1 MAEGA
6 GYEGEAPL
14 GTPTDMSEFVVAPP
28 ATPYLPVQGGGR
40 FPVRRIYCVGR
51 NYAEHA
57 IEMGS
62 DPTREPPFY
71 FAKPADAVV
80 IAGADMPYPVATK
93 NLHHEMELVVAIGAA
108 GSDIAQ
114 SDALRH
120 VWGWCAG
127 LDMTR
132 RDLQNEAKKGG
143 RPWDMGKGFDHSAP
157 MGLLVKHE
165 GRFDGSQGRIE
176 LKVNGAVRQA
186 SDLSKLIWSV
196 PEVIANLSG
205 LVRLEPGDLIM
216 TGTPENVA
224 AVVKGDVLEGFVEG
238 VGEVRT
244 KIV

>member
-1 MAEGA
+1 
-6 GYEGEAPL
+6 
-14 GTPTDMSEFVVAPP
+14 MSDFVLAPP
-28 ATPYLPVQGGGR
+28 AVPYLPVQGGGQ

-80 IAGADMPYPVATK
+80 TGGADTPYPPATK
-93 NLHHEMELVVAIGAA
+93 SLHHEMELVVAIGTGGA
-108 GSDIAQ
+108 DIAQ
-114 SDALRH
+114 ADALRH

-132 RDLQNEAKKGG
+132 RDLQNEAKKTG

-157 MGLLVKHE
+157 MGPLVRAN
-165 GRFDGSQGRIE
+165 GAFDGSKGRIE
-176 LKVNGAVRQA
+176 LRVNGTVRQT

-216 TGTPENVA
+216 TGTPEGVA
-224 AVVKGDVLEGFVEG
+224 AVVRGDVLEGFVEG

-244 KIV
+244 RIV

>member
-1 MAEGA
+1 MPDDARPA
-6 GYEGEAPL
+6 ARFAL
-14 GTPTDMSEFVVAPP
+14 APP
-28 ATPYLPVQGGGR
+28 PQAFLPIRGSGQV

-80 IAGADMPYPVATK
+80 IDGADMPYPPVTK
-93 NLHHEMELVVAIGAA
+93 SLHHEMELVVAIGTGGA
-108 GSDIAQ
+108 DIAVA
-114 SDALRH
+114 DALVH
-120 VWGWCAG
+120 VWGYCAG

-132 RDLQNEAKKGG
+132 RDIQNEAKKTG

-157 MGLLVKHE
+157 MGALVPAAGIDVSK
-165 GRFDGSQGRIE
+165 GLIA
-176 LKVNGAVRQA
+176 LKVNGQVRQT

-196 PEVIANLSG
+196 PEVIANLSQ

-216 TGTPENVA
+216 TGTPEGVA
-224 AVVKGDVLEGFVEG
+224 AVVKGDLLEGVVEG
-238 VGEVRT
+238 VGEVRCR
-244 KIV
+244 IA

>member
-1 MAEGA
+1 
-6 GYEGEAPL
+6 
-14 GTPTDMSEFVVAPP
+14 MSDFVLAPP
-28 ATPYLPVQGGGR
+28 SVPYLPVRGGGR

-80 IAGADMPYPVATK
+80 TAGADMPYPPATK
-93 NLHHEMELVVAIGAA
+93 SLHHEMELVVAIGTGGA
-108 GSDIAQ
+108 DIAQ
-114 SDALRH
+114 ADALRH

-132 RDLQNEAKKGG
+132 RDLQNEAKKTG

-157 MGLLVKHE
+157 MGELVRAS
-165 GRFDGSQGRIE
+165 GGFDGSRGRIE
-176 LKVNGAVRQA
+176 LKVNGQVRQT

-216 TGTPENVA
+216 TGTPEGVA
-224 AVVKGDVLEGFVEG
+224 AVVRGDLLEGVVEG
-238 VGEVRT
+238 VGEVRAR
-244 KIV
+244 VV